1 MKLILI
7 SSFSFL
13 ISYALINSLL
23 PFFEKYFLT
32 NPNLRSSHKK
42 PLPTGGGII
51 FSFTSA
57 VFSLT
62 YGWYVPLICL
72 PISLIGFADDKLSIS
87 KLLRYFSQV
96 FTAFLLIYFC
106 QSKIINLGSMDSKNL
121 FFYFIIFVFVIFVMT
136 AIINFFNFMD
146 GIDGLVASIFSLY
159 LFYLCLTDSTNK
171 IFLLC
176 SLIAFLVFN
185 WMPAKIFMGDAG
197 STFIGSVYLGT
208 LLEVN
213 DFHELFLRFIIL
225 TPLLGDA
232 LFTLFLRL
240 VNKQNIFKAHKLHLY
255 QRLNQAG
262 MDHAQ
267 VSLLY
272 LGSSSLLCLISIHS
286 LLMSTIF
293 AFLIMIFGFYLNK
306 NKAVPFNK
314 YY

>member
-1 MKLILI
+1 
-7 SSFSFL
+7 
-13 ISYALINSLL
+13 
-23 PFFEKYFLT
+23 
-32 NPNLRSSHKK
+32 
-42 PLPTGGGII
+42 
-51 FSFTSA
+51 
-57 VFSLT
+57 
-62 YGWYVPLICL
+62 
-72 PISLIGFADDKLSIS
+72 
-87 KLLRYFSQV
+87 
-96 FTAFLLIYFC
+96 
-106 QSKIINLGSMDSKNL
+106 
-121 FFYFIIFVFVIFVMT
+121 
-136 AIINFFNFMD
+136 
-146 GIDGLVASIFSLY
+146 
-159 LFYLCLTDSTNK
+159 
-171 IFLLC
+171 
-176 SLIAFLVFN
+176 
-185 WMPAKIFMGDAG
+185 MGDAG